1 LKEYI
6 SVKIV
11 IKGKVQ
17 GVWYRASAQEQAEK
31 LGLRGFVKNLADG
44 SVYAEVE
51 GEQDSVESFVV
62 WANKGPENALVGEVI
77 VKQQEPKIFET
88 FKIER

>member
-1 LKEYI
+1 M
-6 SVKIV
+6 V

-17 GVWYRASAQEQAEK
+17 GVWYRASAQEQALK
-31 LGLRGFVKNLADG
+31 LELRGFVKNLADG

-51 GEQDSVESFVV
+51 GEKISVDSFVV
-62 WANKGPENALVGEVI
+62 WAKKGPKNALVEKVI
-77 VKQQEPKIFET
+77 VKQQEPKFFET